1 MPLIASLSTRKSKSQ
16 KYSCRH
22 LSNLKYFRKIVPT
35 LQTCNLV
42 MWLRWPSRTP
52 VPSLIGI
59 ALTPSTIVVM
69 ATWCSSS
76 EACSLQATPI
86 WGTFASR
93 REDAAV
99 KSSSQSSRL
108 SPRRIVMASLP
119 DRDLLRVMPI
129 LRSSLIGKRE
139 QQCTITEGVKEA
151 LGRQ

>member
-1 MPLIASLSTRKSKSQ
+1 M
-16 KYSCRH
+16 
-22 LSNLKYFRKIVPT
+22 PT

-76 EACSLQATPI
+76 EACSLLATPI
-86 WGTFASR
+86 WVTSVSKRA
-93 REDAAV
+93 DAAV

-108 SPRRIVMASLP
+108 SHRRIVMASLP
-119 DRDLLRVMPI
+119 DRDWLQAMPT
-129 LRSSLIGKRE
+129 LRSSLMGKRE

-151 LGRQ
+151 LGRAVAGLVCDADRGWKDAISR